1 MSEHLDQNELD
12 AQIAV
17 AARQG
22 AAPGF
27 GPEFAFRAVESAFEA
42 QKVLVRPDRRPVGG
56 LLDRQRRGRRA
67 DATPFGQLLRPAL
80 ALATVVLLF
89 LAFDLGRTREFTA
102 PLASSSVTTL
112 SDGTEVTLQAGS
124 RLTYRS
130 FRFRSSRQVSLVG
143 EAYFSVSHSGD
154 PFVVHTF
161 NSDVVVTGTRFN
173 VWSWPEALQ
182 AKTRVSLEEGGVRI
196 EPLTGVSLSLTPGQS
211 ALILEGV
218 SALDERLSVS
228 DAMSWRSGGLA
239 FVETPLRDA
248 LDELE
253 RRFNVRLPSDAA
265 ISGRLTTYVDPQA
278 RELTDVLDAICFA
291 LDLRFR
297 PIQNGFRIEGAH

>member
-12 AQIAV
+12 ARIAV
-17 AARQG
+17 AARDG
-22 AAPGF
+22 AASGF
-27 GPEFAFRAVESAFEA
+27 GPAFAVRTVELALEA
-42 QKVLVRPDRRPVGG
+42 QRVLGRPDRRG
-56 LLDRQRRGRRA
+56 LLDRQPRRHGVGARSLGLR
-67 DATPFGQLLRPAL
+67 RPAL
-80 ALATVVLLF
+80 MLATVVVLLV
-89 LAFDLGRTREFTA
+89 AFNWGRTREFSA
-102 PLASSSVTTL
+102 PLAASAVTTL
-112 SDGTEVTLQAGS
+112 SDGTEITLQAGS
-124 RLTYRS
+124 RLTYKS
-130 FRFRSSRQVSLVG
+130 FRFRMSRQVSLVG
-143 EAYFSVSHSGD
+143 EAYFAVAHSGET
-154 PFVVHTF
+154 FVVHTF

-196 EPLTGVSLSLTPGQS
+196 EQPAGGSLNLTPGQS
-211 ALILEGV
+211 ALILDGA

-228 DAMSWRSGGLA
+228 DAVSWRSGGLA

-253 RRFNVRLPSDAA
+253 RRFNVRLLSDAA
-265 ISGRLTTYVDPQA
+265 ISGRLTTYVDPQT

-297 PIQNGFRIEGAH
+297 PIQNGFRIESANSQ